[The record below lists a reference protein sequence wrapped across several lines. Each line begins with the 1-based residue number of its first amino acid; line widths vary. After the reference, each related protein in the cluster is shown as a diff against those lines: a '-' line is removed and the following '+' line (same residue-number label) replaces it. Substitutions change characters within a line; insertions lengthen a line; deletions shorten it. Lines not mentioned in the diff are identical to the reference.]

1 MKFIFLFLF
10 LSSSLFS
17 ELVDVT
23 FTASSSG
30 GAFNSLDFVLSAPGA
45 GSSSNAPGSQ
55 VAGTVVARL
64 NVDPDTGAVSSIR
77 WLSSQLQGSPSSF
90 QQGPFNLQ
98 TTTLEMDI
106 ESFAQ
111 TVSLTSLNL
120 GANGVATGSSANLHD
135 LVINGGVVTGSV
147 GNSSVNENFATDPI
161 DARNVSPAGAT
172 NLSMI
177 SARDTEA
184 SDELTDVFDVTLN
197 TVFEATQVFVLV
209 TNSGSVNVSASYDL
223 IFNATARVVID
234 EDNPYL
240 IWAADNGV
248 PNTPFNDDVN
258 LDGLSNGLAWAL
270 GYNGSERVEVLSTQ
284 GTTLTVVPGGDGI
297 QAPVSIQSSV
307 NLNGSSTG
315 FINVPSSSA
324 NGSVN
329 PLSVG
334 RTSQVTVGG
343 LSGDTRFF
351 RLSVQEP

>member
-1 MKFIFLFLF
+1 MSPMKFIFLFLF

-30 GAFNSLDFVLSAPGA
+30 GAFNSLDFVLSAPGV
-45 GSSSNAPGSQ
+45 GSSSNALGSQ

-161 DARNVSPAGAT
+161 DAAT
-172 NLSMI
+172 SVL
-177 SARDTEA
+177 RVL
-184 SDELTDVFDVTLN
+184 LTFL
-197 TVFEATQVFVLV
+197 
-209 TNSGSVNVSASYDL
+209 
-223 IFNATARVVID
+223 
-234 EDNPYL
+234 
-240 IWAADNGV
+240 
-248 PNTPFNDDVN
+248 
-258 LDGLSNGLAWAL
+258 
-270 GYNGSERVEVLSTQ
+270 
-284 GTTLTVVPGGDGI
+284 
-297 QAPVSIQSSV
+297 
-307 NLNGSSTG
+307 
-315 FINVPSSSA
+315 
-324 NGSVN
+324 
-329 PLSVG
+329 
-334 RTSQVTVGG
+334 
-343 LSGDTRFF
+343 
-351 RLSVQEP
+351 